1 MQEANG
7 KGNPVIER
15 GAAEEEKASERLEN
29 IGRQILILSGNELYV
44 RMRFLDVALS
54 SFSYVMDGAVSLIG
68 TDGWNLYFHPGEL
81 GGLFRADRVGVN
93 RAYLHLVLHCIFRHI
108 INRRG
113 RETVWWNLACD
124 IVTESIIDDWDVRSI
139 RRGKSWLRQE
149 TYRKLRGQMK
159 VLTAEKVYS
168 QIQAWNLTDRDRERL
183 LAEFTVDD
191 HRYWAK
197 DEEQD
202 KKNALNRKWK
212 EMSDKMQTDMET
224 FSQEASASSGHFLK
238 QIRVENKESYDYREF
253 LRKFAVLKEE
263 MAVDEDSFD
272 YVFYSYGLRLYGN
285 MPLVEPQE
293 WKEVTKIEDFVIVI
307 DTSMSCS
314 GDLVKKF
321 LEETYGIL
329 AKSDSFFRKVNI
341 HIIQCDDAVQSDQKI
356 TCKEELKDYMEHLDL
371 TGEGGTDFRPAFEYV
386 NRMIERQEFSRLKGV
401 LYFTDGQGIYPKK
414 MPPYETAFVFIQKD
428 YEEAKVPP
436 WAMKL
441 MIEESEIEPGVSQR
455 ENGDR

>member
-1 MQEANG
+1 MQEVDG
-7 KGNPVIER
+7 KGNPVMER
-15 GAAEEEKASERLEN
+15 GAAEEEKASERLEQ
-29 IGRQILILSGNELYV
+29 IGRQILILSRNELYV

-81 GGLFRADRVGVN
+81 GGLFRTDRVGVN

-113 RETVWWNLACD
+113 REMLWWNLACD
-124 IVTESIIDDWDVRSI
+124 IVTESIIDGWNVRSI

-149 TYRKLRGQMK
+149 TYRKLREQMK

-168 QIQAWNLTDRDRERL
+168 QIQAWNLTDRDLGRL
-183 LAEFTVDD
+183 SAEFTVDD

-197 DEEQD
+197 DDEQD
-202 KKNALNRKWK
+202 KKNALNQKWK
-212 EMSDKMQTDMET
+212 EMSDQMQTDMET
-224 FSQEASASSGHFLK
+224 FSQEASSSSGHFLK
-238 QIRVENKESYDYREF
+238 QIRVENKEQYDYREF

-329 AKSDSFFRKVNI
+329 AKSGSFFRKVNI
-341 HIIQCDDAVQSDQKI
+341 HIIQCDDEVQSDRKI

-371 TGEGGTDFRPAFEYV
+371 AGEGGTDFRPAFAYV
-386 NRMIERQEFSRLKGV
+386 NQMIERQEFSRLKGV

-428 YEEAKVPP
+428 YEEAEVPP

-441 MIEESEIEPGVSQR
+441 MIEESEIEPGVSQM